1 VNAPERITLEIDN
14 TPGPA
19 GAASARDHALA
30 AALLGAALAYAT
42 VRYNVLKG
50 VPWSDWP
57 GYIVN
62 KALAVAG
69 LWLLAW
75 SAWRKLAGRRST
87 RVPMGWAGCLILSH
101 VLVSLGLFGS
111 VVFPKYF
118 ADGKVNLVGG
128 ASLLAGALAVTLL
141 EIGARCASAWPRRT
155 WLRTLA
161 AVIALS
167 ALHTALPGF
176 AGWFVPR
183 EWPGSLP
190 PLTLLAC
197 APAAAIAVSVA
208 WARHWPGE
216 KAHLRGNAKPSA
228 GDRLGTVTTPS
239 LTGSFGLQRTTKGG

>member
-1 VNAPERITLEIDN
+1 MNAPARIALEIDAA
-14 TPGPA
+14 PA
-19 GAASARDHALA
+19 LTGAASARDHALA
-30 AALLGAALAYAT
+30 AALLGAALSYAT
-42 VRYNVLKG
+42 VRYNLFKG

-75 SAWRKLAGRRST
+75 SAGRKLAGRRST

-101 VLVSLGLFGS
+101 VVVSLGLFGY
-111 VVFPKYF
+111 VLFPKYF

-128 ASLLAGALAVTLL
+128 VSLLAGALAVTLL
-141 EIGARCASAWPRRT
+141 ELGARSASAWPRRI
-155 WLRTLA
+155 WLRILA
-161 AVIALS
+161 ALLGLS
-167 ALHTALPGF
+167 ALHTAFPGL

-197 APAAAIAVSVA
+197 APAAALAA
-208 WARHWPGE
+208 WASANRARHWSGK
-216 KAHLRGNAKPSA
+216 KAHPRRNAKPSA
-228 GDRLGTVTTPS
+228 
-239 LTGSFGLQRTTKGG
+239 